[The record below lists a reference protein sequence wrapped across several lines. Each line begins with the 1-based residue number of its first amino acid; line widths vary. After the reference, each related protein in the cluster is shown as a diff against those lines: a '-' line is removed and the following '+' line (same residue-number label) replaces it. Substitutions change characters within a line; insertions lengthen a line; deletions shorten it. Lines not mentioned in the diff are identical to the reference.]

1 MVGKSESR
9 VYDELLVMIESGNIK
24 PGGQM
29 PSEHELVQQFA
40 VPRLTVRK
48 AYEQLESRGYVI
60 SVKGKGRFVKEASKQ
75 VKLHM
80 SASESFTEKMLAA
93 GYNLRTEVFETEST
107 DEWFKISRLR
117 VLDGEP
123 IAIHISFIS
132 RRLFPKIE
140 EDGPGIT
147 STFAYYQSCGY
158 TTFSNGKSVLCVQF
172 PSANDQERLKC
183 SAVVP
188 LIKLAGSTMD
198 EASGELLER
207 TEILYR
213 GDKFTY
219 ELDH

>member
-1 MVGKSESR
+1 MHGKSESR
-9 VYDELLVMIESGNIK
+9 MYDELLVMIESGDIK

-29 PSEHELVQQFA
+29 PSEHELVQQFG

-48 AYEQLESRGYVI
+48 AYEQLVSRGYVI

-93 GYNLRTEVFETEST
+93 GYDLRTEVFETEAA
-107 DEWFKISRLR
+107 DDVFKISRLR

-123 IAIHISFIS
+123 IAIHTSFIN
-132 RRLFPKIE
+132 RELFPRIE
-140 EDGPGIT
+140 SEGPRIT
-147 STFAYYQSCGY
+147 SVFAYYAACGY
-158 TTFSNGKSVLCVQF
+158 THYSNGKSLLSVQF
-172 PSANDQERLKC
+172 PSTVEQERLNC
-183 SAVVP
+183 SAIVP
-188 LIKLAGSTMD
+188 LIKLSGSTMD
-198 EASGELLER
+198 ARTGELLET

-219 ELDH
+219 VLEH

>member
-9 VYDELLVMIESGNIK
+9 VYDELLVMIESGEIK

-29 PSEHELVQQFA
+29 PSEHELVQQFG

-48 AYEQLESRGYVI
+48 AYEQLENRGYVI

-93 GYNLRTEVFETEST
+93 GYDLRTEVFETESAE
-107 DEWFKISRLR
+107 EWFKISRLR

-123 IAIHISFIS
+123 IAIHTSFIN

-147 STFAYYQSCGY
+147 SVFAFYAASGY
-158 TTFSNGKSVLCVQF
+158 TTFSNGKSVLSVQF
-172 PSANDQERLKC
+172 PSTDEQERLNC

-198 EASGELLER
+198 AASGELLER